1 MALEKDRTRMPSVL
15 TGFVGEKCLPS
26 APYKHL
32 PVHPLV
38 SPAVD
43 FSFRNICKI
52 RPSCTNCFPQTSQE
66 LYHNYVDL
74 FDFSKFG
81 GMPYPILPGARPPSP
96 WFADLRYTIVTPLP
110 HSYPNVYKEVI
121 DSPRVTAVMK
131 AEEARNPDISVH
143 GIKKKVV
150 TFYYEIRATLSR
162 FICKICGYLLFKV
175 FRRLMTRLLVSPL
188 QMKRVVEAE
197 KTGIPLVYLP
207 LHRSHLDYLLITW
220 TAWHF
225 GLRLPH
231 IASGDN
237 LNLSGLGCRYGKSQL
252 PKHGLISNVVK
263 AVQEKTISDCY
274 LVPVSYTYDG
284 VAEGVFLD
292 ELMGIPKKRESV
304 FRVLCGVLKSFGKP
318 KRCGTVR
325 MHFGTPILLTDYMN
339 ALHEALSS
347 RKVMPQLSRI
357 PHAVSYRSSKFAF
370 PLHWWYYCICL
381 MLCIQEDSIEG
392 GFYGKFVPAGDEI
405 IVVKEQQTRIKE
417 DDLKIVK

>member
-1 MALEKDRTRMPSVL
+1 MRMKNANNRSLNKTQPNEKV
-15 TGFVGEKCLPS
+15 
-26 APYKHL
+26 
-32 PVHPLV
+32 
-38 SPAVD
+38 
-43 FSFRNICKI
+43 
-52 RPSCTNCFPQTSQE
+52 Q
-66 LYHNYVDL
+66 
-74 FDFSKFG
+74 FG

-121 DSPRVTAVMK
+121 ESPRVTAVMK
-131 AEEARNPDISVH
+131 AEEAKNPNISAH
-143 GIKKKVV
+143 GVKKKVV

-237 LNLSGLGCRYGKSQL
+237 LNLSGLGAVLHSYIEQLLKKGLSIEFFIEGTRCRYGKSQL

-325 MHFGTPILLTDYMN
+325 MHFGAPILLTDYMN

-357 PHAVSYRSSKFAF
+357 PHVVSYRELVPWHTGHKEKPDDRSLIRAIGFHV
-370 PLHWWYYCICL
+370 LHGAHIL
-381 MLCIQEDSIEG
+381 
-392 GFYGKFVPAGDEI
+392 
-405 IVVKEQQTRIKE
+405 
-417 DDLKIVK
+417 